1 MVKAISLQ
9 DYYNRLEAFYD
20 SDPMIRIAAIHRAG
34 AKLERNA
41 RLRQM
46 LKGLLDDK
54 DPLVA
59 RYAAITLAQSGDVS
73 SLRHLIQAISRAH
86 GQDREEL
93 DGCLR
98 NCTRFPFAVLLNAR
112 LFVETIPAVKDEGY
126 REVLNKALE
135 LTSDEFYEKSE
146 RDPSFR
152 ETFLKIL
159 RRLDGLD
166 GLRVRDGTIL
176 DMGLVLSVPM
186 GKQPGF
192 LFCPGR
198 RLFLKFQEESVL
210 NRGYLERGRHVL
222 FVAQQVGSSGADC
235 LYVFE
240 DAAPRQEQLTPE
252 AMTEFARGSGLLPG
266 VIVTKWDSPDR
277 VDVLCAN
284 GKAFQERYRAQ
295 KAFISQ
301 FVLIEEQTDMGRSQC
316 HFIPGVHLEVA
327 VIRRIVS
334 DFAAFNNLVL
344 AHVTTIHDVTH
355 PKTGHPRCVVKTEK
369 GEDITTYIPAPRER
383 CSVLMKPCHVCQ
395 AAGEVA
401 CDACEGR
408 GENPCYGTYS
418 CSRCK
423 GRGTLDDGRECL
435 LCSRTGSLGGCQGHR
450 RIDCPVCEGDGNL
463 QCDNCH
469 GSGEYQPRRT
479 CPKCHGS
486 GDFSVTCRKC
496 GGSGDFTVTCRKCG
510 GSGSAG
516 GGSCWSCGGSGS
528 KTRDCGLC
536 GGTGSKTLECT
547 ACGGQGYWEAKPC
560 HACDGQG
567 SRECFYC
574 HGDAQIQCPVCRG
587 DGKLSC
593 GKCRTVGKIGCPY
606 CQGNRLVF
614 HSKVDCLRL

>member
-1 MVKAISLQ
+1 
-9 DYYNRLEAFYD
+9 
-20 SDPMIRIAAIHRAG
+20 
-34 AKLERNA
+34 
-41 RLRQM
+41 
-46 LKGLLDDK
+46 
-54 DPLVA
+54 
-59 RYAAITLAQSGDVS
+59 
-73 SLRHLIQAISRAH
+73 
-86 GQDREEL
+86 
-93 DGCLR
+93 
-98 NCTRFPFAVLLNAR
+98 
-112 LFVETIPAVKDEGY
+112 
-126 REVLNKALE
+126 
-135 LTSDEFYEKSE
+135 
-146 RDPSFR
+146 
-152 ETFLKIL
+152 
-159 RRLDGLD
+159 
-166 GLRVRDGTIL
+166 
-176 DMGLVLSVPM
+176 MGWMLSVPM

-198 RLFLKFQEESVL
+198 RLFLKFHEESVL
-210 NRGYLERGRHVL
+210 NRGYVERGRQVL
-222 FVAQQVGSSGADC
+222 FVAQEGSGSEAGC

-252 AMTEFARGSGLLPG
+252 AMTAFARQSGLLPG
-266 VIVTKWDSPDR
+266 VIVAKWDSPDR

-284 GKAFQERYRAQ
+284 GKSFQERYRAQ
-295 KAFISQ
+295 KAFLSQ
-301 FVLIEEQTDMGRSQC
+301 FVLIEEETDMGRSQC
-316 HFIPGVHLEVA
+316 HFVPGVRLDPA
-327 VIRRIVS
+327 AIRRIVS
-334 DFAAFNNLVL
+334 DYAAFNNLVL
-344 AHVTTIHDVTH
+344 AQVTTIHDATH

-369 GEDITTYIPAPRER
+369 GEDVTTYISAPRER
-383 CSVLMKPCHVCQ
+383 SSVLMKACHVCQ
-395 AAGEVA
+395 AAGEVV

-423 GRGTLDDGRECL
+423 GRGTLDDGRDCL
-435 LCSRTGSLGGCQGHR
+435 LCSRTGSLGGCQGNGQ
-450 RIDCPVCEGDGNL
+450 IDCPVCEGDGSL

-469 GSGEYQPRRT
+469 GSGEYQPRRS

-528 KTRDCGLC
+528 KTLDCGSC

-560 HACDGQG
+560 NACGGQG
-567 SRECFYC
+567 SRECFFC

-593 GKCRTVGKIGCPY
+593 GKCRTAGQIRCPY

-614 HSKVDCLRL
+614 HAKVDCLRS